1 MPDIFSP
8 CRWCISKFIN
18 QELDAFTLD
27 TDSSSFR
34 ADHSQAEPGQPPS
47 PQPPQAEPERLVPAA
62 RRLVTPGV
70 PVDEGEKSFKEKPD
84 FSCSHNRPCTTL
96 LLSWRYNFFVNLIR
110 TLYVSILHHV
120 IAIGLFKLSLRNY
133 GQKSLAP
140 VHQNSMVY
148 AIFNMWKHDKLFE
161 GVFAQLPNPVCATC
175 RAWILIFDSNEEW

>member
-1 MPDIFSP
+1 MHFKVHQS
-8 CRWCISKFIN
+8 R
-18 QELDAFTLD
+18 
-27 TDSSSFR
+27 
-34 ADHSQAEPGQPPS
+34 
-47 PQPPQAEPERLVPAA
+47 A
-62 RRLVTPGV
+62 RR
-70 PVDEGEKSFKEKPD
+70 FHARHW
-84 FSCSHNRPCTTL
+84 FL
-96 LLSWRYNFFVNLIR
+96 LLSSRPFPGWTRAATLATADPSRTRTACARCPPPRYPRSTRGWRRKKLQRKTRLQLQPQPTLHHSTSLLKVKKIVNLIR

-161 GVFAQLPNPVCATC
+161 GVFAQLLNSVCATC